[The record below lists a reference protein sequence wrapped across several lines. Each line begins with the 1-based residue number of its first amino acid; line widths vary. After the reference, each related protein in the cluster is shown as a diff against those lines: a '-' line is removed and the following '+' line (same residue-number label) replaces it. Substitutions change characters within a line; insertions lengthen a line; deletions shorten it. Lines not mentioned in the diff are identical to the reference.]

1 MPSDPADPPDD
12 VAELRAMIAA
22 QSAEIA
28 AQQTRLAE
36 ALAERDAQQAELAAA
51 RAGLLEQRYEIE
63 ALRARLARALR
74 VAFGR
79 SSERLREQ
87 VEQLELTLADIDELL
102 AETTPQAAP
111 QAAAEAPTEEPS
123 RPARRPLP
131 QTLPRDLVVHA
142 APGACPACGGAL
154 RPLGEDVTEILDYVP
169 GSFRVIRHERPKL
182 SCRACETIAQAPAP
196 SLPVARGRA
205 GPGLLAHVL
214 VAKYGDHLP
223 LHRQAEIYAREDI
236 DLPRS
241 TLADMVGQ
249 TARLVRPLVDALAR
263 HVMAGE
269 RLYADDTVVPV
280 LEPGLGRT
288 RTARLWAYVRDD
300 RPFTGP
306 APPAVL
312 YRYSPDRKGEHPRAH
327 LKEFRGILQADGYA
341 GFAGLYDGRVV
352 EAACMAHARR
362 KFWDAHERTKAP
374 VAQEALQRIAALY
387 RVEDTIRGRPPDL
400 RRQARQEHSAP
411 LMADLRA
418 WLETTLPRLPGR
430 SDTAAAIRYA
440 FTRWE
445 ALTLILRDGRAC
457 IDNSAAER
465 AIRPITLGRRNWT
478 FAGSDAGGER
488 AATVYS
494 LIETSK
500 LNGLDPEDYL
510 RRVIERIADHPVNRV
525 AELLPWNIPDTR
537 ARLDQRRAA

>member
-154 RPLGEDVTEILDYVP
+154 RPPGEDVTEILDYVP

-236 DLPRS
+236 DPARRWPTWWGKRRAWCGRWWTRWRGTSWPASGYMPTTPWCRCWSLAWAGRARPGCGLTFVTTVRS
-241 TLADMVGQ
+241 PARRRRRCS
-249 TARLVRPLVDALAR
+249 TATRPIAR
-263 HVMAGE
+263 AST
-269 RLYADDTVVPV
+269 R
-280 LEPGLGRT
+280 GRT
-288 RTARLWAYVRDD
+288 
-300 RPFTGP
+300 
-306 APPAVL
+306 
-312 YRYSPDRKGEHPRAH
+312 
-327 LKEFRGILQADGYA
+327 
-341 GFAGLYDGRVV
+341 
-352 EAACMAHARR
+352 
-362 KFWDAHERTKAP
+362 
-374 VAQEALQRIAALY
+374 
-387 RVEDTIRGRPPDL
+387 
-400 RRQARQEHSAP
+400 
-411 LMADLRA
+411 
-418 WLETTLPRLPGR
+418 
-430 SDTAAAIRYA
+430 
-440 FTRWE
+440 
-445 ALTLILRDGRAC
+445 
-457 IDNSAAER
+457 
-465 AIRPITLGRRNWT
+465 
-478 FAGSDAGGER
+478 
-488 AATVYS
+488 
-494 LIETSK
+494 
-500 LNGLDPEDYL
+500 
-510 RRVIERIADHPVNRV
+510 
-525 AELLPWNIPDTR
+525 
-537 ARLDQRRAA
+537 